1 MRTRPAPRRLS
12 RVEAQAVTRGRLLR
26 AAAEVFAAK
35 GFHAATLTD
44 VADHAGYSIGA
55 VYSNFASKDALFQAL
70 MEERLRAVEASL
82 AASFPTTRMIGA
94 DGSASI
100 DDVIGSELDRMAAAE
115 DAVPPGWWRL
125 LAEFRA
131 YAADKP
137 DVRRELATSER
148 RCRDLIANQIDRFAT
163 ELGIRLPMTPR
174 ELAEL
179 SNALSD
185 GLRAA
190 YAEGRTEITPGAGL
204 RLVVAAMLEKARRD
218 TNGSSRA
225 AAPTT

>member
-1 MRTRPAPRRLS
+1 M
-12 RVEAQAVTRGRLLR
+12 TRGRLLR

-44 VADHAGYSIGA
+44 VADQAGYSIGA

-82 AASFPTTRMIGA
+82 AASFPATRTIGA
-94 DGSASI
+94 DGTASI
-100 DDVIGSELDRMAAAE
+100 DDVIESALDQMAAAE
-115 DAVPPGWWRL
+115 DTVPPGWWRL

-137 DVRRELATSER
+137 EIRRELAASDL
-148 RCRDLIANQIDRFAT
+148 RCRDLIAGQIDRFAT
-163 ELGIRLPMTPR
+163 ELGIRLPMTPT

-179 SNALSD
+179 TNALSD

-190 YAEGRTEITPGAGL
+190 HAEGRTTITPGAGL
-204 RLVVAAMLEKARRD
+204 RRVVAALLESARRD
-218 TNGSSRA
+218 TRGPERTA
-225 AAPTT
+225 TPTA

>member
-12 RVEAQAVTRGRLLR
+12 RAEAQAVTRGRLLR

-44 VADHAGYSIGA
+44 VADEGGYSIGG

-82 AASFPTTRMIGA
+82 AASFPATRTIGA
-94 DGSASI
+94 GGTASI
-100 DDVIGSELDRMAAAE
+100 DDVIESALDEMAAAE

-137 DVRRELATSER
+137 EIRRELAASDLRCPNPSAGEIDGVARALGSR
-148 RCRDLIANQIDRFAT
+148 R
-163 ELGIRLPMTPR
+163 
-174 ELAEL
+174 
-179 SNALSD
+179 
-185 GLRAA
+185 
-190 YAEGRTEITPGAGL
+190 
-204 RLVVAAMLEKARRD
+204 
-218 TNGSSRA
+218 
-225 AAPTT
+225 